1 MDAERPM
8 DGSDAPASSQITR
21 ACYPAPGI
29 EVELG
34 EMPILQCS
42 HWDPRPNES
51 RDLGRQRY
59 LASDAGSKF
68 AEDVSRYEQAIG
80 LVDGDDENEI
90 GGDSK

>member
-1 MDAERPM
+1 M
-8 DGSDAPASSQITR
+8 DGSDMPASSQITR